1 MRSRLEILVDLLH
14 SQDTAALA
22 TQSSTLPGH
31 PFPSTV
37 AFAPDEHHR
46 PLLLI
51 SQLAEHTRNL
61 AADPK
66 AGFLISKTLADGE
79 IARASLLGRVVR
91 VEPDALLVARYLRYQ
106 PAAER
111 FLKLGDFSF
120 HRFEPERVL
129 VVGGFAQAGWLEGKA
144 LLAAPSLG
152 GAEEAALLA
161 VRAPAP
167 GIDLLGMDL
176 FGIDLRAN
184 GLRRRVTFDDG
195 PREPQALAAMELP
208 PQQALSR
215 APSGSARALPTT
227 RPVLRRRR

>member
-31 PFPSTV
+31 PFASSV

-51 SQLAEHTRNL
+51 SHLAEHTRNL
-61 AADPK
+61 AADPR
-66 AGFLISKTLADGE
+66 ASLLVARSMDGGE
-79 IARASLLGRVVR
+79 IARASLVGSVVR
-91 VEPDALLVARYLRYQ
+91 VEPDAPLIARYLRYQ

-111 FLKLGDFSF
+111 FLQLGDFAF
-120 HRFEPERVL
+120 HRFEPERIL

-152 GAEEAALLA
+152 CADEAALLA
-161 VRAPAP
+161 SRAPDAELLGVDLYGMDVRAQGA
-167 GIDLLGMDL
+167 
-176 FGIDLRAN
+176 
-184 GLRRRVTFDDG
+184 RRRIAFADAPLT
-195 PREPQALAAMELP
+195 PQALASLD
-208 PQQALSR
+208 LS
-215 APSGSARALPTT
+215 
-227 RPVLRRRR
+227 V